1 MTRGK
6 SNEGKLSFG
15 RNPLV
20 IYQELTDW
28 LLKEKKKLEEDVRK
42 TEYLQNTTDFCAKI
56 QNEMNSISKFTSS
69 LPVIKMPDD
78 HRKHNRKRKK
88 LHPGVTEDGKKFK
101 CEVCA
106 KEGREQ
112 YFETGQGL
120 GGHMSRV
127 HKGKSDKF
135 NKKKEIRN
143 KREDFRKI
151 LCEAKI
157 KMLRD
162 KDLDYDYLMKSK
174 EGKLKVKNFI
184 KENREKYR
192 KLVRE
197 LRRSKK
203 PIKNQ
208 Y

>member
-6 SNEGKLSFG
+6 SNESKFTFG

-28 LLKEKKKLEEDVRK
+28 LLKEKKKLEEDSIG
-42 TEYLQNTTDFCAKI
+42 LDHIPNTTDFCRKI
-56 QNEMNSISKFTSS
+56 LNEMNEISNFTCN
-69 LPVIKMPDD
+69 LPVMKSHED
-78 HRKHNRKRKK
+78 KRKYSMK
-88 LHPGVTEDGKKFK
+88 KKKKHLQMTEDDKKFK
-101 CEVCA
+101 CDVCA

-135 NKKKEIRN
+135 NKKKEIRRR
-143 KREDFRKI
+143 REDFRKI
-151 LCEAKI
+151 LCEAKTR
-157 KMLRD
+157 MLKE
-162 KDLDYDYLMKSK
+162 KDLEYEFLMKSK
-174 EGKLKVKNFI
+174 EGKHKVKKFI

-197 LRRSKK
+197 LRRVQKRER
-203 PIKNQ
+203 